1 MSTATASTGGP
12 QLTEFYGGTL
22 DGHVAYIEPADEL
35 RSITDGHVYRMQP
48 VLSNQR
54 GHRVMISEHLT
65 KDRRHA

>member
-35 RSITDGHVYRMQP
+35 RDVRDGHLYRLQP
-48 VLSNQR
+48 VLSR
-54 GHRVMISEHLT
+54 ERKRRVMISQHLT